1 MVYSFDSRIA
11 ELYGVDEAVFIHNL
25 YFWISKNIANGHQYR
40 DGKFWTYNTMDAYA
54 KMYKF
59 WTKETGSKDNRKSIW
74 WRRDI
79 HRKLQYKAV
88 RQNPNGM
95 RFRRILYGIIKP
107 ENGRMILVS

>member
-59 WTKETGSKDNRKSIW
+59 WTKKQV
-74 WRRDI
+74 RRI
-79 HRKLQYKAV
+79 IENLSVAARYTSEITIQS
-88 RQNPNGM
+88 RSTEPNGM